1 MKKTFFAS
9 LVVLFLVGLLFG
21 NSYLVSA
28 QTEEDIQHV
37 ESLLQNGHFDQAY
50 VFSKEK
56 CEALKP
62 SDSAYLDAV
71 AIFFQVATYYEQHL
85 RMLEDFNKGLEVN
98 RELLDLIHKYKKSFN
113 QEFANQ
119 EYFIYR
125 NLVVCYTGLGK
136 YSDAQKYRQMLYKA
150 EKKKKL
156 PCEYELCHYFN
167 FDFFKVDTLN
177 VWGYEWYDPLPKDR
191 FSSSFTKIVYYVYST
206 DASGNDEDQLYRLH
220 VIMFHGTQQPF
231 DYIMD
236 KHITTENGEISGSMY
251 AYTYKEDIDFK
262 KLHDDVLEIVK
273 ESKQSDSRRFI
284 PN

>member
-1 MKKTFFAS
+1 MKKTLFVS
-9 LVVLFLVGLLFG
+9 LVVFYLTGLLFG
-21 NSYLVSA
+21 SSYMVMA
-28 QTEEDIQHV
+28 QTEEDVQHID
-37 ESLLQNGHFDQAY
+37 SLLQAGHIDQAY
-50 VFSKEK
+50 IFAKGQH
-56 CEALKP
+56 EALKP

-71 AIFFQVATYYEQHL
+71 SVHFQLATYYEQQL
-85 RMLEDFNKGLEVN
+85 RMQEDFNKGLEVN
-98 RELLDLIHKYKKSFN
+98 REMLDLIHKHKKSFN
-113 QEFANQ
+113 QVFANQ

-136 YSDAQKYRQMLYKA
+136 YSDAQKYRQMLYNA

-177 VWGYEWYDPLPKDR
+177 VWGYEWYDQLPKNR

-206 DASGNDEDQLYRLH
+206 DANGNDKDQLYRLH

-251 AYTYKEDIDFK
+251 AYTYKENIDFK
-262 KLHDDVLEIVK
+262 KLHNDVIEIVK
-273 ESKQSDSRRFI
+273 ENKQSDTKRFI